1 MKIKVEP
8 IPEITAQQ
16 ERFRMVHDRGMR
28 MGRIERDPVEPV
40 PVGTEIAMIFR
51 VAGYDPDCDGSL
63 MARLEHICSHG
74 LRSGLEINCVG
85 LSSES
90 ALVVKDRS
98 EWKA

>member
-8 IPEITAQQ
+8 VPEITAQQ

-28 MGRIERDPVEPV
+28 TGRIERDPVEPV

-74 LRSGLEINCVG
+74 ESSGFEISLIG
-85 LSSES
+85 LYPDG

-98 EWKA
+98 EWK